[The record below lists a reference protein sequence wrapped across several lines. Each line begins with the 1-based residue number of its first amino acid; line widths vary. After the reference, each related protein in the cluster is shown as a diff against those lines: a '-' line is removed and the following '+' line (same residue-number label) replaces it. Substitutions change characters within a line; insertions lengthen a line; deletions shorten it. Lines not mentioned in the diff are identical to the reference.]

1 MQKIEILVLLKMIGQ
16 NIGFDEIQDNS
27 ELRSYE
33 GKVLSTI
40 IEHDGNHKLCVEV
53 EQDNCEIFDVNRL
66 KNLRNFDI
74 RSTPLKA
81 LLCKA
86 YVRFRKYTKRARKKT
101 DFSYRNLRTSTLSR
115 DVRSIGRHT
124 RQNGSILIFFV

>member
-1 MQKIEILVLLKMIGQ
+1 MIGQ

-74 RSTPLKA
+74 RSTLKA
-81 LLCKA
+81 LLCKG
-86 YVRFRKYTKRARKKT
+86 YVRFRKYTKGAPFFDLKRCPPSPPSPRLRA
-101 DFSYRNLRTSTLSR
+101 LSR
-115 DVRSIGRHT
+115 PRR
-124 RQNGSILIFFV
+124 RCRRP

>member
-1 MQKIEILVLLKMIGQ
+1 MQTIEILVLLKMIGQ
-16 NIGFDEIQDNS
+16 KIGFDEIQDNS

-74 RSTPLKA
+74 RST
-81 LLCKA
+81 
-86 YVRFRKYTKRARKKT
+86 
-101 DFSYRNLRTSTLSR
+101 
-115 DVRSIGRHT
+115 I
-124 RQNGSILIFFV
+124 

>member
-40 IEHDGNHKLCVEV
+40 IEHDRNHKLCVEV

-74 RSTPLKA
+74 RSTL
-81 LLCKA
+81 
-86 YVRFRKYTKRARKKT
+86 
-101 DFSYRNLRTSTLSR
+101 
-115 DVRSIGRHT
+115 
-124 RQNGSILIFFV
+124 

>member
-1 MQKIEILVLLKMIGQ
+1 MIGQ
-16 NIGFDEIQDNS
+16 KIGFDEIQDNS

-66 KNLRNFDI
+66 K
-74 RSTPLKA
+74 T
-81 LLCKA
+81 
-86 YVRFRKYTKRARKKT
+86 
-101 DFSYRNLRTSTLSR
+101 
-115 DVRSIGRHT
+115 
-124 RQNGSILIFFV
+124 